1 METTTPTTEQDGAP
15 ESGMGAP
22 DGSRA
27 QPTITAGLS
36 ERCTECNAQLAP
48 DQRYCVECGHRR
60 GDARFPI
67 TEALARRAPAAPAP
81 PRRRFRPS
89 ASSTLIAGIGTLL
102 LAMAVGVLI
111 GRSSDHSAGSGKPV
125 VVTVGGAGA
134 ASGGTA
140 ATAAAAGG
148 TAAAAGGG
156 GKKGGKAKTK
166 NASSGGGKA
175 KAPPA
180 KVVTVGSP
188 GKGPGYQNGKFT
200 GNFFGQ

>member
-1 METTTPTTEQDGAP
+1 METTTHTTEHDGAS
-15 ESGMGAP
+15 ESGKGAP

-27 QPTITAGLS
+27 QPTISAGLS
-36 ERCTECNAQLAP
+36 ERCTECDAQLAP

-67 TEALARRAPAAPAP
+67 TEAPARRAPAAAAP

-89 ASSTLIAGIGTLL
+89 ASSTLVAGIGTLL

-111 GRSSDHSAGSGKPV
+111 GRSSDHSGGSGKPV

-140 ATAAAAGG
+140 PPPPRRRHRRRSGRRRQED
-148 TAAAAGGG
+148 
-156 GKKGGKAKTK
+156 GKAKTK